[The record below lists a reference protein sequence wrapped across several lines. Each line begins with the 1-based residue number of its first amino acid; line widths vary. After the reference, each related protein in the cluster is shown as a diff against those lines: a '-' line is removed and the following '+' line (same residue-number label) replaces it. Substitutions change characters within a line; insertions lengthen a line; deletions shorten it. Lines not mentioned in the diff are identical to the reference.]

1 MPLIF
6 ELVPTYLFKLS
17 NEYSLFLFSENGTE
31 GGGSRVKYA
40 VMDVPIT
47 LPSTKPATDKPN
59 PKQGIGELLLCF
71 ATSADACCEVLF
83 MHMGYQLS
91 ITDTRYADTGTGT
104 AIRRY
109 GDFQKIRIRRY
120 GKYIYF

>member
-6 ELVPTYLFKLS
+6 ELVPTYLFKFS
-17 NEYSLFLFSENGTE
+17 NECSLFLLSENGTA

-40 VMDVPIT
+40 VMGVPIT

-83 MHMGYQLS
+83 MHMGYQLFPYLMTDAHVSS
-91 ITDTRYADTGTGT
+91 IMSL
-104 AIRRY
+104 
-109 GDFQKIRIRRY
+109 
-120 GKYIYF
+120 